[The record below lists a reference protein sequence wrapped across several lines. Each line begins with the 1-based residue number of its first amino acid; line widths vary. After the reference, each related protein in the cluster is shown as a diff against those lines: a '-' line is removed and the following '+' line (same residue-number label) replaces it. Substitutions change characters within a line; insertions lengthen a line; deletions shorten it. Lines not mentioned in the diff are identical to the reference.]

1 MGIERRTSDQN
12 SNVYNTV
19 EYPISHTH
27 QNIANV
33 EAVAE
38 EALLKYP
45 SPQYM
50 EIDIPENFSD
60 ENVLI
65 GIKSSEDS
73 LILLGNQGKILHL
86 GSGKVTPCPTF
97 GEGNTIGIRCWP
109 IKGKLENKWINICS
123 ITKDG
128 HDLVPKV
135 QVYGTKIDAALVQE
149 NKSEPEI
156 RLRTESF
163 KHDKGK
169 TFLYCCF

>member
-1 MGIERRTSDQN
+1 MYYFFKLIVGIERRTSDQN

-109 IKGKLENKWINICS
+109 IKGKLENAIISLLIQSQLLSTPMVHQTTYFCMVLP
-123 ITKDG
+123 T
-128 HDLVPKV
+128 L
-135 QVYGTKIDAALVQE
+135 QL
-149 NKSEPEI
+149 
-156 RLRTESF
+156 
-163 KHDKGK
+163 
-169 TFLYCCF
+169 